1 MKTLMIP
8 TTAGTGSEAT
18 PNAIVA
24 VPEKQLKV
32 GIVNTEMIADYVIL
46 DAVMIKSCLER
57 LPPPPV
63 WTLWPTPSSALPATR
78 PIPSATCSPS
88 RPWI

>member
-1 MKTLMIP
+1 MIP

-46 DAVMIKSCLER
+46 DAVMIKKLPRKAWQR
-57 LPPPPV
+57 LMMQC
-63 WTLWPTPSSALPATR
+63 R
-78 PIPSATCSPS
+78 RKICDMQG
-88 RPWI
+88 

>member
-1 MKTLMIP
+1 MMAVGGGSVMDTAKLASILMTDEYGIKELLDEPGRARKCMKTLMIP

-32 GIVNTEMIADYVIL
+32 GIVNAEMII
-46 DAVMIKSCLER
+46 
-57 LPPPPV
+57 
-63 WTLWPTPSSALPATR
+63 
-78 PIPSATCSPS
+78 
-88 RPWI
+88 